1 MKLKNQN
8 LVSINIPRFVI
19 PEEFAE
25 KYIMSVNKFC
35 CDLRNNLIEDHIENN
50 MDIGEFD
57 NVYTG
62 GDFYPVF
69 YKKTTLE
76 GTGNLCVPEIENI
89 PKYVEAPNKYILD
102 RDAMLKLFKDSEV
115 QE

>member
-1 MKLKNQN
+1 MELKNQN

-19 PEEFAE
+19 PEEFADE
-25 KYIMSVNKFC
+25 YILFVNKFC
-35 CDLRNNLIEDHIENN
+35 CDLRNKLIMDHFDNN

-57 NVYTG
+57 NVYTEG
-62 GDFYPVF
+62 NFYPVF
-69 YKKTTLE
+69 YKKTNLE
-76 GTGNLCVPEIENI
+76 GTGTLCIPEIENI
-89 PKYVEAPNKYILD
+89 PKYVQTSNKYVLD

>member
-8 LVSINIPRFVI
+8 LVSINIPKFVV

-35 CDLRNNLIEDHIENN
+35 CDLRNNLIEDYIDNN

-57 NVYTG
+57 NVYTEG
-62 GDFYPVF
+62 NFYPVF

-89 PKYVEAPNKYILD
+89 PKYVEAPNKYVLD
-102 RDAMLKLFKDSEV
+102 RYAILKLFEDSEV
-115 QE
+115 EE